1 MGGFVSCIRMDADG
15 VSIVFGGTF
24 FCMGTGIYA
33 AAFQWAAPSSSL
45 PSGPRVLSGFLLFLS
60 FGRTPGFGIKG
71 GDVIQKEIQI
81 EVQEFLALP
90 VIKVKG
96 IFGVVARK
104 PAAISIDNGSVLVVD
119 LP

>member
-1 MGGFVSCIRMDADG
+1 MSETMSLQVMVASL
-15 VSIVFGGTF
+15 
-24 FCMGTGIYA
+24 
-33 AAFQWAAPSSSL
+33 SSSL
-45 PSGPRVLSGFLLFLS
+45 PSVPRFLSGFLLFLS

-90 VIKVKG
+90 VIKVKR

-104 PAAISIDNGSVLVVD
+104 PAAISIDNGSVLFRELVKS
-119 LP
+119 LRTLAHSFFIFER